1 MSKKHKH
8 EEHEEHVDESWLIP
22 YADLLTLLL
31 ALFIVLYASSSVD
44 AKKFEEMSR
53 AFNIALSGGNGVLES
68 YKSIDKEGMVADE
81 KTKEQSSKD
90 AQSESTTTSQQVN
103 AANLD
108 KAMQELMRQE
118 QEDLEKLKKQVDQY
132 IEDKGLTTSLETKLN
147 QSRLMITISD
157 KALFPSGSAT
167 IKPEAEQLGTY
178 ISGILQKYP
187 NYEVMV
193 SGHTDNQPIS
203 NAQFRSNWDL
213 STMRAVRFMDVL
225 LHNDKLD
232 PKRFSAVGNGEYEP
246 VASNDTAAGRA
257 KNRRVEVS
265 IIRNYGQ
272 PSAAQMISAG
282 FK

>member
-53 AFNIALSGGNGVLES
+53 AFNVALSGGNGVLES
-68 YKSIDKEGMVADE
+68 YKSIDSQAMVADE
-81 KTKEQSSKD
+81 KTKEQGAKD
-90 AQSESTTTSQQVN
+90 AQSESSTTPQQVT

-108 KAMQELMRQE
+108 KALQELMRKE

-132 IEDKGLTTSLETKLN
+132 IKDKGLSTSLDTKLN
-147 QSRLMITISD
+147 QSQLMITISD
-157 KALFPSGSAT
+157 KALFSSGSAT

-178 ISGILQKYP
+178 IAGILQKYP

-193 SGHTDNQPIS
+193 SGHTDNRPIS
-203 NAQFRSNWDL
+203 NAEFRSNWDL

-246 VASNDTAAGRA
+246 IADNETDAGRA

-282 FK
+282 FN